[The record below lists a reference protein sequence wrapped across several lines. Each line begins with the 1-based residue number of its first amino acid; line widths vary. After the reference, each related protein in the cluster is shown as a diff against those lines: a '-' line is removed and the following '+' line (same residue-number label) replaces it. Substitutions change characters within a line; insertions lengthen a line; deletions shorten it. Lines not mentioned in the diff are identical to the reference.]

1 MLDSIDIVGLPKG
14 GGIVGVD
21 FVVDVGGTVGLVVG
35 ATSCVEFFTAS
46 EKLIE

>member
-14 GGIVGVD
+14 GGIFGVD
-21 FVVDVGGTVGLVVG
+21 FAVGGTVGLVVG